1 LKSIEEEEEDSRM
14 REGEGDRWRKSLTF
28 QEFGVSIDLRGEF
41 IGLGGVEQEAVLQ
54 IIVQEERSGF
64 VRLALFFLHGLAI
77 DREGI
82 ILLRTSSTRIF
93 VHLGAVAID
102 PGSLEIIF
110 LVGIGADVLHD
121 HEVQRDV
128 VHDNSMGPEVSRE
141 QRIPT
146 EFALVLQIALVLRQ
160 HLQQLLEFLGRSGLD
175 DVLEIRREVQES
187 SALSLGEARHGG
199 GAEGLEVVV
208 HGHIRQRAD
217 LRESF
222 RREVCEEKR
231 GARGDDSFLQLL
243 QALQKSEAERGVGVE
258 RVVGRSSLFWV
269 VVVARVSFS
278 LVILMS
284 SGRSVEDPRIVP
296 FSYEQ
301 RQSRAVTMRIRETDG
316 KE

>member
-1 LKSIEEEEEDSRM
+1 M
-14 REGEGDRWRKSLTF
+14 REGEGDRSRKSLTF

-102 PGSLEIIF
+102 PGSFEIVF
-110 LVGIGADVLHD
+110 LVSIGADVLHD

-128 VHDNSMGPEVSRE
+128 VHDNSMGSEISRE

-146 EFALVLQIALVLRQ
+146 ELALMLQIALVLRQ

-208 HGHIRQRAD
+208 HGHIRQRAN
-217 LRESF
+217 LCESF

-243 QALQKSEAERGVGVE
+243 QALQESEAESGVGVE
-258 RVVGRSSLFWV
+258 RVVGRSSLLGGRGGSRV
-269 VVVARVSFS
+269 V
-278 LVILMS
+278 LVGHLDVQ
-284 SGRSVEDPRIVP
+284 RSVRRGSSHRSLLLRTKRE
-296 FSYEQ
+296 
-301 RQSRAVTMRIRETDG
+301 QSRAVTMRIRETEG
-316 KE
+316 EQ